1 MEDFTNSSTDYSTAC
16 ACTQSHFDR
25 EKNEFS
31 EVLPLKK
38 PAALQPSLPIVH
50 CDAIYTVRAQ
60 NCPLKSNGQP
70 VTKFM
75 LFCCSAVLCR
85 CTCMHVDTIFF
96 RISKLHVYVQVPMYL
111 PFLYLHICTYKYVQ
125 TKMRKPTIYLS
136 WAIFYTSPSTTYLL
150 TYLGSN
156 YLAVVTK

>member
-60 NCPLKSNGQP
+60 NCPLKVMVSLLQNLCSFAFQLYF
-70 VTKFM
+70 VDVYVCMQTQFFSEFQSYMFM
-75 LFCCSAVLCR
+75 CKYLCSA
-85 CTCMHVDTIFF
+85 
-96 RISKLHVYVQVPMYL
+96 SYMYL
-111 PFLYLHICTYKYVQ
+111 QICVDKNKETHHLGTGPGPFLYKSKH
-125 TKMRKPTIYLS
+125 
-136 WAIFYTSPSTTYLL
+136 YLL
-150 TYLGSN
+150 TQ
-156 YLAVVTK
+156 VVTIWRW

>member
-1 MEDFTNSSTDYSTAC
+1 MEDFINSSTDYSTAC
-16 ACTQSHFDR
+16 SSPILI
-25 EKNEFS
+25 EKKNEFS

-38 PAALQPSLPIVH
+38 PAALQPSLPVVH

-96 RISKLHVYVQVPMYL
+96 TKQHVYVQVPTYVPPIFVSTYMYIQICVDKNEETHHL
-111 PFLYLHICTYKYVQ
+111 LVLGHFLYKF
-125 TKMRKPTIYLS
+125 K
-136 WAIFYTSPSTTYLL
+136 
-150 TYLGSN
+150 
-156 YLAVVTK
+156 